1 MVMALLMNSKRK
13 RTVVVLTLM
22 GSILLLV
29 AIYLFSVR
37 LIFLAS
43 ASSFDA
49 PIVAVTHE
57 SVPKGRGSVLAYVP
71 TVQVRDSQG
80 RPLTLKV
87 DTSSEELVYSLGQ
100 TMRVVCNPNRGCIED
115 RFMARWGDG
124 LIDLIL
130 SLVFFAPLLYYKLVL
145 EDRDL
150 RVKLLSVP
158 PDA

>member
-1 MVMALLMNSKRK
+1 MVMALPVNSKRK
-13 RTVVVLTLM
+13 RMVVVLALM

-71 TVQVRDSQG
+71 RVQVRDSQG
-80 RPLTLKV
+80 RPITLKV
-87 DTSSEELVYSLGQ
+87 DTFNEEPLYSLGQ

-115 RFMARWGDG
+115 TFMARWGDG
-124 LIDLIL
+124 LIDLII
-130 SLVFFAPLLYYKLVL
+130 SLVFFAPLLYYKLVP
-145 EDRDL
+145 EGRDP
-150 RVKLLSVP
+150 RAELLSMP